1 MAAGSQGTPGKQG
14 ESAQVTS
21 RDGLSPAV
29 RSGFSSWTAGA
40 PGAVWFCGDAVVFL
54 SADEDVLLALETA
67 ASGLDLLSGG
77 RLDDVVDDEEEV
89 VFDPLL
95 EYDLLM

>member
-21 RDGLSPAV
+21 RDGLSPAAK
-29 RSGFSSWTAGA
+29 SGFSSWTAGA
-40 PGAVWFCGDAVVFL
+40 PGAVWFCGDAVGFL
-54 SADEDVLLALETA
+54 SAEDVLFELETA

-89 VFDPLL
+89 VVDPLL

>member
-54 SADEDVLLALETA
+54 SAEDVLLALETA